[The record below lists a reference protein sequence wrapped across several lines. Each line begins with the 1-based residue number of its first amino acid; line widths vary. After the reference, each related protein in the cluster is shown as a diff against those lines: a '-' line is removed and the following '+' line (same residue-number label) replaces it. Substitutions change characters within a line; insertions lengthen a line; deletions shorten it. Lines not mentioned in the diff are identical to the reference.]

1 VDASRI
7 RVDPIVAVHQ
17 GLEAHQ
23 VVAHRERDRAELNQ
37 VMRGLPSGLAV
48 QGNEMEVLD
57 QRVRRRSFGRPGIDG
72 IVERG
77 EWLGSR
83 RTEAR

>member
-1 VDASRI
+1 
-7 RVDPIVAVHQ
+7 
-17 GLEAHQ
+17 
-23 VVAHRERDRAELNQ
+23 VVAQRERDCAELNE
-37 VMRGLPSGLAV
+37 VVRGLPRRLAI
-48 QGNEMEVLD
+48 QGHEMKVLD
-57 QRVRRRSFGRPGIDG
+57 QGFRRRSLGGPGIDG